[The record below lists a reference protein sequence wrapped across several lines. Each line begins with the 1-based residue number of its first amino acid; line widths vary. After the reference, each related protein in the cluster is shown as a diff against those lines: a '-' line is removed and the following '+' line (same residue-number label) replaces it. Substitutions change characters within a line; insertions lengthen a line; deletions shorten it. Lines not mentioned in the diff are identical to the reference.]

1 MENLNLRKAKAPSVQ
16 AGGSQDTDHVAVRSR
31 NFTGRLPSRQN
42 TVLAAVLASML
53 EGRHLTGM
61 DAVFGE
67 STTRLAHHIWA
78 IRGDYGWDVHS
89 VDRVV
94 GTKDG
99 RVETIA
105 VYSLPPEVIEVAMA
119 QGARGWID
127 EVRRQRLALRRKA
140 AEARRKAER
149 FEVSKRLVALVNPA
163 QFNLFGGGA

>member
-1 MENLNLRKAKAPSVQ
+1 MSAPKKKNPGGQTRVLKA
-16 AGGSQDTDHVAVRSR
+16 TDQNAVRSR
-31 NFTGRLPSRQN
+31 HSTGRLPSRQN
-42 TVLAAVLASML
+42 TVLAAVLASLL

-78 IRGDYGWDVHS
+78 IRGDYGWDVLT

-119 QGARGWID
+119 QGARGWIN

-140 AEARRKAER
+140 AEAQRKAER
-149 FEVSKRLVALVNPA
+149 FEVAKRLFALVNPS
-163 QFNLFGGGA
+163 QFNLFGGAHG